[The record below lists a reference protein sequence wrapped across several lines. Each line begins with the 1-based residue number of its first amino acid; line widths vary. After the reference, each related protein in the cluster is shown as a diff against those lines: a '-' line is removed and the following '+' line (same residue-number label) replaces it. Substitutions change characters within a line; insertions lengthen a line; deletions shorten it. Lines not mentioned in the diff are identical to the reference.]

1 MAYKKQEI
9 IDLCMEVIE
18 KHNVIFMNELVCY
31 LPISEPTFYGWKLNE
46 LESIKSAITA
56 SKVNKKAQL
65 REMWMM
71 SDNATLQ
78 LANYKLMSTGEEHDL
93 LTMSRSDIT
102 TQGDKIESGAGA
114 VMITM
119 DEAKKKL
126 EELEGEI

>member
-18 KHNVIFMNELVCY
+18 EHNVIFIEELVSY
-31 LPISEPTFYGWKLNE
+31 VPIS
-46 LESIKSAITA
+46 KSAFYNWNLHELDDIKDAITS

-71 SDNATLQ
+71 SENATLQ
-78 LANYKLMSTGEEHDL
+78 VANYKLMATDEEHDR
-93 LTMSRSDIT
+93 LTMNRSDIT
-102 TQGDKIESGAGA
+102 TKGDKIESGSGA

-126 EELEGEI
+126 EELGGEI